1 MCILSHYVHCLGKQI
16 HYTGEEHWVTTAFS
30 DGSVFLYDSLVGN
43 TETLPLSLKEQF
55 STVYKCAAND
65 SALIVTQYTVQ
76 QQSGST
82 DCGLFSI
89 AFAYHAAI
97 GDNLRTLIFDQ
108 GRMRSHLLS
117 CSELTPFPL
126 ATTTTDTIRRCALRH
141 HVIILHCTCRMPESG
156 KMIQCEVCYQ
166 WYHYVCTSIKRAP
179 KRWKCLLCLKDK

>member
-1 MCILSHYVHCLGKQI
+1 MFIVMTSYHFSNSKRELKCFWKNFSGREGNLQKGLKGHTLCI
-16 HYTGEEHWVTTAFS
+16 
-30 DGSVFLYDSLVGN
+30 
-43 TETLPLSLKEQF
+43 
-55 STVYKCAAND
+55 
-65 SALIVTQYTVQ
+65 
-76 QQSGST
+76 
-82 DCGLFSI
+82 I

-117 CSELTPFPL
+117 CFERSELTPFPL

-166 WYHYVCTSIKRAP
+166 WYHYVCASIKRAP
-179 KRWKCLLCLKDK
+179 KRWKCFFVLERQIVLWKLSCVLYAYQYTFPISYLLSKTSMVNLRYRSKITCN